1 MIYLYDAINNAYHS
15 IKLFFLVT
23 KKLPFEK
30 SDHPVAIHL
39 YILLLWSPQG
49 HLLHWPLIKDSGNIC
64 PDSSGT
70 EMLTHSLSLKR
81 AISVFIKSL
90 LLAFSICVRT
100 RRIFRR
106 LLPPSPPSSSGLL
119 LTCTMLFPAA
129 TVALLHIRLLVET
142 SLSSWASLRS
152 ISAWNTSF
160 WSCFSTTPRRTTFK
174 VKHTQAPKQ
183 VNSGEERVCAKEI
196 NTGLL

>member
-15 IKLFFLVT
+15 IK
-23 KKLPFEK
+23 
-30 SDHPVAIHL
+30 SGHPMAIHL

-49 HLLHWPLIKDSGNIC
+49 HLQHWPLIKDSGSIC

-70 EMLTHSLSLKR
+70 KILTHSLLLKR
-81 AISVFIKSL
+81 AISLFINTF
-90 LLAFSICVRT
+90 LLAFSICVKT
-100 RRIFRR
+100 WPIFRR
-106 LLPPSPPSSSGLL
+106 LLSPSPPSSSGLL
-119 LTCTMLFPAA
+119 TCTMLFPAVI
-129 TVALLHIRLLVET
+129 VALLHIRLLLET

-183 VNSGEERVCAKEI
+183 VNSGEERVCIKEI